1 MPFGKTLELKQ
12 FTRVVSYRKL
22 EPRETV
28 FRDRSL
34 RGRKRIKAR
43 KAKQRSDKK

>member
-1 MPFGKTLELKQ
+1 MASGKTLELKQ
-12 FTRVVSYRKL
+12 FSRVVQYRTL

-34 RGRKRIKAR
+34 HGKKRIKAR
-43 KAKQRSDKK
+43 KAKQRNDKK

>member
-1 MPFGKTLELKQ
+1 MPFGKSLEMKQ
-12 FTRVVSYRKL
+12 FSRVVAYRTL

-34 RGRKRIKAR
+34 RGKKRIKAR